1 LRKIAVITVVA
12 CAAAFAF
19 APRAGAQ
26 AKPCALPSATPL
38 WIDFA
43 DGSVPF
49 WKLFAKRGVVAAA
62 ANLIYPP
69 MLRAG
74 GADTVYFDLNLRNR
88 VGIPSAPADTSL
100 IVERANKFYAYAAQ
114 AMDCD
119 DPIIAENELFGAGL
133 VTPWSTTNV
142 QYRANVLLFLQTLRA
157 RGARPFLLVNSRP
170 FTVGEAGD
178 WWRQVA
184 EVAGIVR
191 EVYFPA
197 PMIYQ
202 QGAIY
207 GSRTLRQGF
216 RQGILDFALTG
227 VPVSKLGIFVGFHT
241 TKGSGG
247 REGLQP
253 ATAWYE
259 TVKWQAL
266 AARTVAKEMKI
277 HSIWSW
283 GWGEWQTLPGE
294 IDPDKEVAA
303 CVYLW
308 TREPRLCN
316 GPAVAGPSF
325 DRSRSEGQLN
335 LAPGVRCRVGGA
347 AIRWDALNRLAAVA
361 GGDGELAFS
370 TLFARTVALN
380 EAAVT
385 SADVAAAERAI
396 VAERFSGS
404 WSAYSSALAAARAT
418 RSLARGVIADQ
429 LRRIRIDSRLGR
441 FAPPGTAIRD
451 YYDGAADRSARLVRT
466 SAPVVWLGGRRSG
479 IALDGFAP
487 GAVQRLAAGRWTR
500 VWSPWGTVRV
510 RPLGRSEHLASFSLS
525 AAGPAIRAALVQE
538 ERDDRYGG
546 WLTARENRV
555 LTNSMCWR
563 DQLPEPSD
571 GDLTG
576 YLPFLAL
583 PV

>member
-1 LRKIAVITVVA
+1 MRKLAVISVVA

-26 AKPCALPSATPL
+26 ARPCALPSATPL

-49 WKLFAKRGVVAAA
+49 WQLFAKPGVIAAA
-62 ANLIYPP
+62 SNLIYPP

-88 VGIPSAPADTSL
+88 VGVPNAPADPSL

-114 AMDCD
+114 SMNCD
-119 DPIIAENELFGAGL
+119 DPIIAENELFGAGT
-133 VTPWSTTNV
+133 VTPWSTTNA
-142 QYRANVLLFLQTLRA
+142 QYRANVLLFLQTLHA

-170 FTVGEAGD
+170 FTDGEAGD

-197 PMIYQ
+197 PTIYQ
-202 QGAIY
+202 QGAVY
-207 GSRTLRQGF
+207 GSRQLRQGF

-227 VPVSKLGIFVGFHT
+227 IPVSKLGIFVGFHT

-253 ATAWYE
+253 ASAWYE

-277 HSIWSW
+277 HSVWSW

-294 IDPDKEVAA
+294 IDPDKEGAA

-308 TREPRLCN
+308 TRDPRLCN
-316 GPAVAGPSF
+316 GPAAAGPGF
-325 DRSRSEGQLN
+325 DPSRTEGQLD
-335 LAPGVRCRVGGA
+335 LSPGVRCRVERS
-347 AIRWDALNRLAAVA
+347 AIRWDSLNRLFSVA
-361 GGDGELAFS
+361 GGDSDLAFS
-370 TLFARTVALN
+370 ALFARSVAVQ
-380 EAAVT
+380 EAVVT

-404 WSAYSSALAAARAT
+404 WSGYASALAAAHAS
-418 RSLARGVIADQ
+418 RSLALGVIADQ
-429 LRRIRIDSRLGR
+429 LRRIRIDLRLGQ

-451 YYDGAADRSARLVRT
+451 YYDGSAERSARLVRT
-466 SAPVVWLGGRRSG
+466 AAPVAWLGGRRSG
-479 IALDGFAP
+479 IALEGFAP
-487 GAVQRLAAGRWTR
+487 GAVQRLVTGRWTR

-510 RPLGRSEHLASFSLS
+510 RPLGPSEQLASFGLS
-525 AAGPAIRAALVQE
+525 AAGPAIRAALLQQA
-538 ERDDRYGG
+538 RDDRYGA
-546 WLTARENRV
+546 WLMARENSALRNAV
-555 LTNSMCWR
+555 CWR
-563 DQLPEPSD
+563 DQFPERGD